1 MKVLIMIQVVNK
13 QVPKQKRKRDIQNNC
28 HFLKNNLFMIKAQ
41 FWIWF
46 QILIEAKKQKIQTI
60 ERVIRKNQGNEI
72 QHFIPSPNRANS

>member
-41 FWIWF
+41 F
-46 QILIEAKKQKIQTI
+46 
-60 ERVIRKNQGNEI
+60 
-72 QHFIPSPNRANS
+72 